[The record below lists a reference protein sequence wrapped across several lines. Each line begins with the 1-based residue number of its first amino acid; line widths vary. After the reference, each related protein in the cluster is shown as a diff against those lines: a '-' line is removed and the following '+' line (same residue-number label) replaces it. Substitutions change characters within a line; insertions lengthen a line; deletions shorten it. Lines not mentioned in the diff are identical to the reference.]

1 MTVAYAIER
10 SWYGDR
16 MGTPHE
22 MGRSLFSADMATLRE
37 WGETVNVWQGRDRA
51 GNPLKVVWVN
61 RPAFGMATLYAYE
74 IGGAE

>member
-1 MTVAYAIER
+1 VSVAYAIER

-22 MGRSLFSADMATLRE
+22 MGRTLFGEDMAQLHE
-37 WGETVNVWQGRDRA
+37 WGETVNVWSGEDRQ
-51 GNPLKVVWVN
+51 GNPLRVVWVN

-74 IGGAE
+74 ISNAG